1 MRLIKHLNCIL
12 IGDFMKFLFNKY
24 AFQIWTKYFLT
35 TISILSFASWFLP
48 NFPDEK
54 QYIKYIIGG
63 VLLIILIISY
73 FIIALYQAKSKKVSL
88 LINNTKVNILFGD
101 IFSRDGI
108 KVIAFNEYF
117 DTIVDNTIIN
127 HTSLNGQVL
136 DKGLIDKKIFDESV
150 ISDINLRKSILNEE
164 RPLGKK
170 QKYYIG
176 QIHKYNDEY
185 FALAFTKF
193 NEKNE
198 ANLYTNEYSSCLL
211 EMWKQLNTHYAQ
223 SIINIPLLGDGI
235 TRILNNTSITKQELL
250 EIMLE
255 TLKISKMTF
264 KEPSEINIV
273 LYPGK
278 NNENYKFYDL
288 SKIKMM
294 FR

>member
-1 MRLIKHLNCIL
+1 
-12 IGDFMKFLFNKY
+12 MKFLVNKY

-35 TISILSFASWFLP
+35 SISILSFVLWFLP
-48 NFPDEK
+48 NIPDEK

-63 VLLIILIISY
+63 VLLAILVISY
-73 FIIALYQAKSKKVSL
+73 FIIALYQTKSKKVSL

-117 DTIVDNTIIN
+117 DTIVDNKIIN
-127 HTSLNGQVL
+127 HASLNGQVL

-150 ISDINLRKSILNEE
+150 ISDITLRKSTINEE
-164 RPLGKK
+164 RQLGKK
-170 QKYYIG
+170 QKYYLG

-185 FALAFTKF
+185 FALAFTRF

-198 ANLYTNEYSSCLL
+198 ANLYTNEYSCCLL
-211 EMWKQLNTHYAQ
+211 EMWRQLNTHYAQ
-223 SIINIPLLGDGI
+223 LTINIPLLGDGI
-235 TRILNNTSITKQELL
+235 TRILDNTSITKQELL